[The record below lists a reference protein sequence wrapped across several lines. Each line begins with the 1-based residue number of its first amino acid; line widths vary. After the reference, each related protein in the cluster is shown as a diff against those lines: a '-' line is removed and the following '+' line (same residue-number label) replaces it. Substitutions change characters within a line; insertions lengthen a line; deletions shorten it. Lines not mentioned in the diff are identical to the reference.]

1 MPGGDVQFEV
11 ATATRILFGAGRLRE
26 IGPIAKGFGHR
37 ALVVTGRRVERAQ
50 PLLEALSAEGVQ
62 AETCPVP
69 GEPTTTL
76 VTAGAQRA
84 RESGCELVI
93 GCGGGSALDAGKA
106 IAALMTNRGELIDY
120 LEVIGRAQPL
130 THAPAPFLA
139 VPTTAGTGAEVTR
152 NAVLASPEHGVKV
165 SLRSPLLLP
174 KVALIDPEL
183 TYGLPPEVT
192 ASTGLDALTQ
202 LIEPF
207 VSHRAN
213 PFTDALC
220 RDGMQRAA
228 RSLRLAYEAASV
240 GSMGK
245 ALPVRLAAARVDLAL
260 ASLFSGLALANAGL
274 GAAHGLAAPIC
285 GRFAAPHGA
294 VCAALL
300 PHVME
305 ANLRALRSRAP
316 ETEVLRRF
324 DEVAARLTGEG
335 SAPAEAAIAWVKTL
349 CAELAIPPLSRYGV
363 SQSDLADLA
372 ERAAQASSMK
382 ANPIGLTAEELEAIL
397 AAAL

>member
-1 MPGGDVQFEV
+1 
-11 ATATRILFGAGRLRE
+11 
-26 IGPIAKGFGHR
+26 
-37 ALVVTGRRVERAQ
+37 
-50 PLLEALSAEGVQ
+50 
-62 AETCPVP
+62 
-69 GEPTTTL
+69 
-76 VTAGAQRA
+76 
-84 RESGCELVI
+84 
-93 GCGGGSALDAGKA
+93 
-106 IAALMTNRGELIDY
+106 
-120 LEVIGRAQPL
+120 
-130 THAPAPFLA
+130 
-139 VPTTAGTGAEVTR
+139 
-152 NAVLASPEHGVKV
+152 
-165 SLRSPLLLP
+165 
-174 KVALIDPEL
+174 
-183 TYGLPPEVT
+183 
-192 ASTGLDALTQ
+192 
-202 LIEPF
+202 
-207 VSHRAN
+207 
-213 PFTDALC
+213 
-220 RDGMQRAA
+220 
-228 RSLRLAYEAASV
+228 
-240 GSMGK
+240 MGK

-274 GAAHGLAAPIC
+274 GAVHGLAAPIG